1 MNFYKYFY
9 RPFLSLPVFFVGE
22 KYHKMSVLKYLEEID
37 KMSKWAPSEVT
48 SWQEE
53 KLRALVHKAYFRT
66 RFHNERFRK
75 NKIHPADI
83 YSMKDLEKIPI
94 MRKDEV
100 KKYLDFNYNVDNRV
114 DYYFNATG
122 GSTGIPLQFFVSYE
136 AESIIQA
143 IDLFFKQTFGYQ
155 YGAPTLVLGAS
166 SLKSKKQKNFF
177 QFLNSRIKGM
187 IPVDVMG
194 INDERMREIIEII
207 SRENIK
213 FIYGYASAIF
223 LVAKFCLEHNI
234 SIKIEACFPTS
245 ELLTEYYRKT
255 IIEAFNCRI
264 LNGYGARDGGVLAY
278 ETSPDEFR
286 VGYNSFIE
294 IEVGGKGS
302 RAGAILC
309 TDLFNDVFPFLRYSL
324 GDEIDGLDENKT
336 EYNGQIFR
344 NVIGRSSDLIRLKNG
359 NVLTGPGFTVLF
371 QNINVEAY
379 QIEQISDD
387 HLNCK
392 IVRGKN
398 YTLEN
403 ENKIRKVFAEKVGKE
418 SNVDFTYVESIEQTS
433 AGKTKYFIVR

>member
-1 MNFYKYFY
+1 MNYYKYFY

-22 KYHKMSVLKYLEEID
+22 KYNKMSVLRYLEEID
-37 KMSKWAPSEVT
+37 KMSKWTPSEVI

-53 KLRALVHKAYFRT
+53 KLRTLVHKAYFNT
-66 RFHNERFRK
+66 KFHNERFRK
-75 NKIHPADI
+75 NKIHPEEI
-83 YSMKDLEKIPI
+83 RSMKDLEKIPI

-100 KKYLDFNYNVDNRV
+100 KKCLELNYDIDNRI
-114 DYYFNATG
+114 DYYYNATG
-122 GSTGIPLQFFVSYE
+122 GSTGIPLQFYVSYE

-143 IDLFFKQTFGYQ
+143 IDMFFKRTYGYQ
-155 YGAPTLVLGAS
+155 YGSPTLVLGAS
-166 SLKSKKQKNFF
+166 SLKSKTKKNIL
-177 QFLNSRIKGM
+177 QILNSRIKGM

-194 INDERMREIIEII
+194 INDEKMYEIIEII
-207 SRENIK
+207 TQKNIRY
-213 FIYGYASAIF
+213 IYGYASAIF
-223 LVAKFCLEHNI
+223 LVAKYCLEHKI

-245 ELLTEYYRKT
+245 EILTEYYRKS

-278 ETSPDEFR
+278 ETIPDEFR

-294 IEVGGKGS
+294 IEVGGKESG
-302 RAGAILC
+302 AGAIMC

-324 GDEIDGLDENKT
+324 GDEIEGLDANQT
-336 EYNGQIFR
+336 TYNGQVFR

-379 QIEQISDD
+379 QIEQTSNDR
-387 HLNCK
+387 LNCK

-398 YTLEN
+398 FTLEN
-403 ENKIRKVFAEKVGKE
+403 ENKIRDVFAAKVGRE
-418 SNVDFTYVESIEQTS
+418 SNVDLTYVEAIEQTT